1 MLEWLSGMTRNHMG
15 ITRNHINA
23 YAWAC
28 WSGVVICVG
37 VLECLVRITRSIYS
51 FHYFDETNGIF
62 IFVKSY
68 KSIWVCM
75 SGYRGV

>member
-37 VLECLVRITRSIYS
+37 VLEWC
-51 FHYFDETNGIF
+51 
-62 IFVKSY
+62 
-68 KSIWVCM
+68 
-75 SGYRGV
+75 GYMRGRAGVLSEDH